1 MALADFFGPGFQ
13 IFFHLGHELVGY
25 SAIDQAMIVAERE
38 MNDGTDGNGIVAI
51 FIGDDHW
58 LLGDSTDA
66 HDRGV
71 GLIDDRES
79 EHCPEL
85 ARVGDGEGRAFYI
98 FRLELLG
105 AGAFA
110 KVGDSALQAKEIQ
123 ISGVLEDGNDQSPV
137 ECDGDAHID
146 VAVVVDVVAF
156 NIGIDDGPLLQSNDC
171 SANEE
176 WHERKTGAMAL
187 LEPRLVLRA
196 QVDDPREVHF
206 IHAVNVGAGAAGL
219 DHVLG
224 DQLAHVRHW
233 YEIARIGSRGCRA
246 RRRSGGRR
254 LSRCRCG
261 RGSRLRRSLALD
273 ELHDVLLGD
282 AAAES
287 GARDLGKADAVLAR
301 DLAD

>member
-38 MNDGTDGNGIVAI
+38 MNDGADGDGIGTV
-51 FIGDDHW
+51 FICDHHW
-58 LLGDSTDA
+58 LLGNSADA

-71 GLIDDRES
+71 WLIDDRES
-79 EHCPEL
+79 EHRSKL
-85 ARVGDGEGRAFYI
+85 ARVGDGECRTFDI
-98 FRLELLG
+98 FRLELLSTG
-105 AGAFA
+105 ALA

-123 ISGVLEDGNDQSPV
+123 VAGILQDGNDQSPV
-137 ECDGDAHID
+137 ERDGDAHID

-156 NIGIDDGPLLQSNDC
+156 DICIEDGPLLQGDDGC
-171 SANEE
+171 ANEE
-176 WHERKTGAMAL
+176 RHERKTGTVAL
-187 LEPRLVLRA
+187 LESRLVLGA
-196 QVDDPREVHF
+196 QVDDAREVHF
-206 IHAVNVGAGAAGL
+206 IHAVNVRTGATGF

-254 LSRCRCG
+254 LSRCRWG
-261 RGSRLRRSLALD
+261 RRSRLRRSLALD

-282 AAAES
+282 AATES
-287 GARDLGKADAVLAR
+287 GARNLGKADAVFAG